1 MPADPVRVLVVTPA
15 DPAALPIGGI
25 ATFLAGM
32 IRFAPADF
40 EFAWVGLTGNTTA
53 HPIGRW
59 THATV
64 EGRRVDVFPLL
75 TTARGAPRAR
85 IPISLR
91 FGAQLMRS
99 SALPALQ
106 GRILQFHRPGVGL
119 PLLRRE
125 VPKVQVWHL
134 DPLGVVPGG
143 GESRWRHSPWL
154 FRWAEDR
161 VIRGV
166 DAIFAVNER
175 VVDALRTRY
184 PAAAVH
190 FLPNWYDPDVFHPP
204 PEDAP
209 TAEEPLVLLV
219 GRLELTKDPALAL
232 EAFLR
237 LQAAGIRARL
247 AVVGDGSLRRRLEM
261 MAARRPGGERVD
273 FLGHLPRDDVA
284 ALMRSAHALV
294 ISSRSEAGPTVAVEA
309 LASGLPVVSPAVGRV
324 AEVVRHGASGWI
336 APERT
341 AEALADG
348 LRWALATPAPTLRAA
363 ATEAAWPYRADVVLE
378 PFYEVHRALAARAA
392 ER

>member
-1 MPADPVRVLVVTPA
+1 MAVDPVRILVVTPA
-15 DPAALPIGGI
+15 DPTALPVGGI

-40 EFAWVGLTGNTTA
+40 EFGWVGATRDPVA

-75 TTARGAPRAR
+75 PTATVGQRPR
-85 IPISLR
+85 IPVSLR
-91 FGAQLMRS
+91 FAARLMRA
-99 SALPALQ
+99 SALPALE

-119 PLLRRE
+119 PLLRRP

-134 DPLGVVPGG
+134 DPVGVAPGG

-154 FRWAEDR
+154 FRRAEDR

-175 VVDALRTRY
+175 VVGALQQRY
-184 PAAAVH
+184 PAAKVH

-204 PEDAP
+204 PDDAP
-209 TAEEPLVLLV
+209 RSDEPLILLV
-219 GRLELTKDPALAL
+219 GRLELTKDPALAV

-237 LQAAGIRARL
+237 LQAAGARARM
-247 AVVGDGSLRRRLEM
+247 AVVGDGTLRRRLET
-261 MAARRPGGERVD
+261 MAARRPGGERID

-309 LASGLPVVSPAVGRV
+309 LASGLPVVSPPVGRM
-324 AEVVRHGASGWI
+324 ERLVRHGSSGWI
-336 APERT
+336 ATERS
-341 AEALADG
+341 AAALADG
-348 LRWALATPAPTLRAA
+348 LRWALETPVPALRRAA
-363 ATEAAWPYRADVVLE
+363 VGAAEPYRAEAVLA
-378 PFYEVHRALAARAA
+378 PFYDVHRGLAARAA
-392 ER
+392 SR